1 MVDQGSNGLQ
11 DSTRAANFTMG
22 DRRSSGLQRN
32 PEVENAQ
39 KTWGN
44 RSRKCF
50 MQENNRQVCRQ
61 SSVDSVGSEQNR
73 DKETPH
79 LRAPWRHAGTLKV
92 QTRPTST

>member
-22 DRRSSGLQRN
+22 DRRSCELQRN

-44 RSRKCF
+44 RPRKCF
-50 MQENNRQVCRQ
+50 MQENSRQVSRQ
-61 SSVDSVGSEQNR
+61 SSVDSVGSEQKR
-73 DKETPH
+73 DILNKYVP
-79 LRAPWRHAGTLKV
+79 
-92 QTRPTST
+92 SMS